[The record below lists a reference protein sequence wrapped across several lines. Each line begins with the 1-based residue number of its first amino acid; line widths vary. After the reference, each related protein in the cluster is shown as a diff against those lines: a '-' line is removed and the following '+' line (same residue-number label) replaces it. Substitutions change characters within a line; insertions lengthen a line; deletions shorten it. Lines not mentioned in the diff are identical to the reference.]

1 MIVTITMNPA
11 VDKSTSVNKLVPEK
25 KLRCAEMITEAG
37 GGGINVSK
45 AIKELGGESL
55 AVFPSG
61 GMNGQLIENYLKEKK
76 INYKTIPVAHETREN
91 IVVRETDTNA
101 QFRFVMPGAALSQ
114 QEAQACMELIQQL
127 QPAPSFIVASGSL
140 PPGLPD
146 NFFGQLA
153 TVAKK
158 LNAKYIIDT
167 SGKPLELA
175 AKEGVYLLK
184 PNLSELC
191 SLVGKEHLELN
202 EVDNAA
208 MEVIREGRC
217 EVMVVSMGPSGAL
230 LVTKD
235 GYEHVPTPTV
245 KKQST
250 VGAGDSMV
258 AGMVWKLSQGT
269 PLKEMVR
276 FGVACGTAATM
287 NPGTRLFKKDDVH
300 RLHQWIDT
308 YADKYQLKMD

>member
-11 VDKSTSVNKLVPEK
+11 VDKSTSANKLVPEK
-25 KLRCAEMITEAG
+25 KLRCTEMITEAG

-61 GMNGQLIENYLKEKK
+61 GMNGQLIESYLKEKK
-76 INYKTIPVAHETREN
+76 INYKTIPVKQETREN

-101 QFRFVMPGAALSQ
+101 QYRFVMPGAALSE
-114 QEAQACMELIQQL
+114 QEAQACIELIQQL
-127 QPAPSFIVASGSL
+127 KPVPSFIVASGSL
-140 PPGLPD
+140 PPGLPEH
-146 NFFGQLA
+146 FFGQLA

-158 LNAKYIIDT
+158 LKAKYIIDT

-202 EVDNAA
+202 EVDDAA

-235 GYEHVPTPTV
+235 TREHVPTPTV

-258 AGMVWKLSQGT
+258 AGMVWKLSQGKS
-269 PLKEMVR
+269 LKEIVR

-287 NPGTRLFKKDDVH
+287 NPGTQLFKEEDVH

-308 YADKYQLKMD
+308 YADKYQMKLD